1 MQNMNGG
8 FISYIEIRVKY
19 LIFEITKKIIRYYN
33 NFEDMSSIL

>member
-1 MQNMNGG
+1 MNGG
-8 FISYIEIRVKY
+8 FISFIEIRVKY